1 MSPRES
7 RPGKCALMRSTSG
20 GISAIWILWASTML
34 HHDESC
40 SIMLQ
45 RLCASDCL
53 RSNLISRERFK
64 SAKRYQYLCKI
75 YCTEYT
81 LDSVCVCGNTV
92 IDFLFN
98 FVLRFS
104 VSSANIVCD
113 VTSQPLWQCTFII
126 FKPLSRHVDA
136 LPMMLN
142 FKSWSSSELT
152 AAFWAM
158 DMPAAQINA
167 ASWLSF
173 GQDWPLDMCTQD
185 SHKKTLKCCALKV
198 WQMIDLPDG
207 KAWSCCAIAVE
218 VKQLMAGMIGM

>member
-1 MSPRES
+1 
-7 RPGKCALMRSTSG
+7 
-20 GISAIWILWASTML
+20 
-34 HHDESC
+34 
-40 SIMLQ
+40 MLQ
-45 RLCASDCL
+45 RYVPLIAWDPTSSVEKDSKALRGINICARFTVQSTPWTECLC
-53 RSNLISRERFK
+53 
-64 SAKRYQYLCKI
+64 
-75 YCTEYT
+75 
-81 LDSVCVCGNTV
+81 VCVCGNNQIFIPFCLAFFCV
-92 IDFLFN
+92 FRKYCL
-98 FVLRFS
+98 
-104 VSSANIVCD
+104 CD

-126 FKPLSRHVDA
+126 FKPLSIHVDA

-173 GQDWPLDMCTQD
+173 GQDWSLGMCTQD

>member
-92 IDFLFN
+92 IDFFFN

-104 VSSANIVCD
+104 VSSANIVS
-113 VTSQPLWQCTFII
+113 VT
-126 FKPLSRHVDA
+126 
-136 LPMMLN
+136 LPANRSGNVL
-142 FKSWSSSELT
+142 SSSSNLCQ
-152 AAFWAM
+152 
-158 DMPAAQINA
+158 DMLMLFLWCSI
-167 ASWLSF
+167 SSRE
-173 GQDWPLDMCTQD
+173 
-185 SHKKTLKCCALKV
+185 ALANSLQPSER
-198 WQMIDLPDG
+198 WTCQLP
-207 KAWSCCAIAVE
+207 K
-218 VKQLMAGMIGM
+218 

>member
-7 RPGKCALMRSTSG
+7 RPAKCALMRSTSG

-75 YCTEYT
+75 FCTEYT
-81 LDSVCVCGNTV
+81 LDSVCVCGNNRIFIQFCLAFFCV
-92 IDFLFN
+92 FRKYCL
-98 FVLRFS
+98 
-104 VSSANIVCD
+104 CD

-126 FKPLSRHVDA
+126 FKPLSIHVDA
-136 LPMMLN
+136 LPMMLS
-142 FKSWSSSELT
+142 FKS
-152 AAFWAM
+152 
-158 DMPAAQINA
+158 
-167 ASWLSF
+167 
-173 GQDWPLDMCTQD
+173 
-185 SHKKTLKCCALKV
+185 
-198 WQMIDLPDG
+198 
-207 KAWSCCAIAVE
+207 
-218 VKQLMAGMIGM
+218 